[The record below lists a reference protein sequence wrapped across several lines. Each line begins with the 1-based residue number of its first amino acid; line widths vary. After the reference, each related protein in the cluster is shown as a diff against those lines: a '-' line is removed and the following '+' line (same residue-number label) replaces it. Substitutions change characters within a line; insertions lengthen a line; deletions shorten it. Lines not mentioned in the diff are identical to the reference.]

1 MMRGDTSIMK
11 LEISRE
17 SKHKAIANFLVL
29 SGAILFYFIIKNA
42 GNILGGVSYF
52 TNMMTPFVYGFVM
65 AYLLK
70 NPMKYIEKL
79 YKKLIKS
86 EKKQKLVRALSLA
99 TTMILAILLLLGFI
113 SIIVPQL
120 ADSVSIFVSNLPSYM
135 ENGNRLLKDTI
146 QNIHVDSEII
156 KKLFE
161 IWRAL
166 LSKTS
171 EIVSNM
177 LPYAINGVLAFSGK
191 LVNIVV
197 GIVVAI
203 YFLAGKE
210 RFTAQIKKIII
221 ASFSDKTSNFII
233 EKSKMTNNIFS
244 KYISGQLTDAAVLGT
259 ICFISMSIFKMP
271 YALLVSMIVTV
282 TNIIPIIGPFIGAVP
297 SVFIISM
304 VSGPKALGFA
314 VLILVLQQVDGNI
327 LVPKIVGD
335 STGLSGFWVFLA
347 IFIGG
352 GLFGIKG
359 VILGVPTMAVSYNII
374 KELVEY
380 RLKIKNKPTSTDSYL

>member
-1 MMRGDTSIMK
+1 MK
-11 LEISRE
+11 LEISKE
-17 SKHKAIANFLVL
+17 SKHKALANFLVL
-29 SGAILFYFIIKNA
+29 SGAILVYFIVKNS
-42 GNILGGVSYF
+42 GNILGGISYF

-79 YKKLIKS
+79 YKKVIKS
-86 EKKQKLVRALSLA
+86 EKKQKLVRALSLS

-120 ADSVSIFVSNLPSYM
+120 ADSVSIFVSNLPEYM
-135 ENGNRLLKDTI
+135 ENGNRLLRDTI
-146 QNIHVDSEII
+146 QNINIDSEII

-161 IWRAL
+161 VWRAL

-177 LPYAINGVLAFSGK
+177 LPYAVNGVLAFSGK

-221 ASFSDKTSNFII
+221 ASFSDKTSDFII

-271 YALLVSMIVTV
+271 YALLVSMIITV

-297 SVFIISM
+297 AVFIISM

-314 VLILVLQQVDGNI
+314 VLILILQQIDGNI

-352 GLFGIKG
+352 GLFGITG

>member
-1 MMRGDTSIMK
+1 MK
-11 LEISRE
+11 IELSTEQ
-17 SKHKAIANFLVL
+17 KNKAIANFLVL
-29 SGAILFYFIIKNA
+29 SGAVVFYFIVKNL
-42 GNILGGVSYF
+42 GNILDGISVF
-52 TNMMTPFVYGFVM
+52 TGMMTPFIYGFVI

-70 NPMKYIEKL
+70 NPMKYIEKIYGKL
-79 YKKLIKS
+79 IKNPKRKKLI
-86 EKKQKLVRALSLA
+86 RGLSLA
-99 TTMILAILLLLGFI
+99 TTMLLAILLLLGFI

-120 ADSVSIFVSNLPSYM
+120 ADSVTIFVNNLPDYM

-146 QNIHVDSEII
+146 QKVHVDSEII
-156 KKLFE
+156 KQIFE
-161 IWRAL
+161 VWKVL
-166 LSKTS
+166 VSKTS

-191 LVNIVV
+191 VVNIVV

-210 RFTAQIKKIII
+210 KFTAQIKKITI
-221 ASFSDKTSNFII
+221 AVFSDKTSNYMI
-233 EKSKMTNNIFS
+233 EKSKMINTVFS
-244 KYISGQLTDAAVLGT
+244 KYISGQLTDAAVLGI

-314 VLILVLQQVDGNI
+314 ALILVLQQIDGNI

-352 GLFGIKG
+352 GLFGITG
-359 VILGVPTMAVSYNII
+359 VILGVPTMAVSYSII
-374 KELVEY
+374 KEIVEH
-380 RLKIKNKPTSTDSYL
+380 RLESKNKPIDTSSYL

>member
-1 MMRGDTSIMK
+1 MK

-17 SKHKAIANFLVL
+17 SKHKALANFLVL
-29 SGAILFYFIIKNA
+29 SGAILFYFIVKNA
-42 GNILGGVSYF
+42 GNILGGISYF
-52 TNMMTPFVYGFVM
+52 TDMMTPFVYGFVM

-79 YKKLIKS
+79 YKKVIKS

-120 ADSVSIFVSNLPSYM
+120 ADSVSIFVSNLPAYM
-135 ENGNRLLKDTI
+135 ENGNRLLRDTI
-146 QNIHVDSEII
+146 QNINVDSEII

-161 IWRAL
+161 VWRAL

-177 LPYAINGVLAFSGK
+177 LPYALNGVLAFSGK

-210 RFTAQIKKIII
+210 RFTAQTKKLII

-259 ICFISMSIFKMP
+259 ICFISMTVFKMP

-297 SVFIISM
+297 AVFIISM
-304 VSGPKALGFA
+304 VSGPKAFGFA
-314 VLILVLQQVDGNI
+314 VLILVLQQIDGNI

-352 GLFGIKG
+352 GLFGITG

-374 KELVEY
+374 KEIVEY

>member
-1 MMRGDTSIMK
+1 MK

-17 SKHKAIANFLVL
+17 SKHKALANFLVL
-29 SGAILFYFIIKNA
+29 SGAILFYFVIKNA

-79 YKKLIKS
+79 YKKVIKS

-120 ADSVSIFVSNLPSYM
+120 ADSVSIFVSNLPDYM

-146 QNIHVDSEII
+146 QNINIDSEII

-161 IWRAL
+161 VWKAIV
-166 LSKTS
+166 SKTS

-210 RFTAQIKKIII
+210 RFTAQTKKLII

-233 EKSKMTNNIFS
+233 EKSRMTNNIFS

-259 ICFISMSIFKMP
+259 ICFISMTIFKMP

-297 SVFIISM
+297 AVFIISM
-304 VSGPKALGFA
+304 VSAPKALGFA
-314 VLILVLQQVDGNI
+314 VLILVLQQIDGNI

-352 GLFGIKG
+352 GLFGITG

-374 KELVEY
+374 KEIVEY

>member
-1 MMRGDTSIMK
+1 MK
-11 LEISRE
+11 IELSTEQ
-17 SKHKAIANFLVL
+17 KNKAIANFLVL
-29 SGAILFYFIIKNA
+29 SGAIVFYFIVKNL
-42 GNILGGVSYF
+42 GNILESISVF
-52 TNMMTPFVYGFVM
+52 TRMMTPFIYGFVI

-70 NPMKYIEKL
+70 NPMSYIEKI
-79 YKKLIKS
+79 YEKLIKNQ
-86 EKKQKLVRALSLA
+86 KRKKLVRGLSLA
-99 TTMILAILLLLGFI
+99 TTMLLAILLLLGFI

-120 ADSVSIFVSNLPSYM
+120 ADSITIFVNNLPDYM

-146 QNIHVDSEII
+146 QKANIDSKII
-156 KKLFE
+156 KQVFE
-161 IWRAL
+161 VWKVL
-166 LSKTS
+166 VSKTS

-177 LPYAINGVLAFSGK
+177 LPYAINGVLSFSGK
-191 LVNIVV
+191 VVNIVV

-210 RFTAQIKKIII
+210 KFTAQIKKITISI
-221 ASFSDKTSNFII
+221 FSDKASNYMI
-233 EKSKMTNNIFS
+233 EKSKMINTVFS
-244 KYISGQLTDAAVLGT
+244 KYISGQLTDAAVLGI
-259 ICFISMSIFKMP
+259 ICFISMSVFKMP

-297 SVFIISM
+297 SIFIISV

-314 VLILVLQQVDGNI
+314 VLILVLQQIDGNI

-352 GLFGIKG
+352 GLFGITG

-374 KELVEY
+374 KEIVEQ
-380 RLKIKNKPTSTDSYL
+380 RLELKNKPVDTNSYL

>member
-1 MMRGDTSIMK
+1 MK

-17 SKHKAIANFLVL
+17 SKHKALANFLVL
-29 SGAILFYFIIKNA
+29 SGAILFYFIVKNA
-42 GNILGGVSYF
+42 GNILGGISYF
-52 TNMMTPFVYGFVM
+52 TDMMTPFVYGFVM

-79 YKKLIKS
+79 YKKVIKS

-120 ADSVSIFVSNLPSYM
+120 ADSVSIFVSNLPAYM
-135 ENGNRLLKDTI
+135 ENGNRLLRDTI
-146 QNIHVDSEII
+146 QNINVDSEII

-161 IWRAL
+161 VWRAL

-177 LPYAINGVLAFSGK
+177 LPYALNGVLAFSGK

-210 RFTAQIKKIII
+210 RFTAQTKKLII

-259 ICFISMSIFKMP
+259 ICFISMTVFKMP

-297 SVFIISM
+297 AVFIISM

-314 VLILVLQQVDGNI
+314 VLILVLQQIDGNI

-352 GLFGIKG
+352 GLFGITG

-374 KELVEY
+374 KEIVEY

>member
-1 MMRGDTSIMK
+1 MK

-29 SGAILFYFIIKNA
+29 SGAILFYFIVKNA
-42 GNILGGVSYF
+42 GNILGGISYF
-52 TNMMTPFVYGFVM
+52 TDMMTPFLYGFVM

-79 YKKLIKS
+79 YKKVIKS

-120 ADSVSIFVSNLPSYM
+120 ADSVSIFVSNLPAYM
-135 ENGNRLLKDTI
+135 ENGNRLLRDTI
-146 QNIHVDSEII
+146 QNINVDSEII

-161 IWRAL
+161 VWRAL

-177 LPYAINGVLAFSGK
+177 LPYALNGVLAFSGK

-210 RFTAQIKKIII
+210 RFTAQTKKLII

-259 ICFISMSIFKMP
+259 ICFISMTVFKMP

-297 SVFIISM
+297 AVFIISM
-304 VSGPKALGFA
+304 VSAPKALGFA
-314 VLILVLQQVDGNI
+314 VLILVLQQIDGNI

-352 GLFGIKG
+352 GLFGITG

-374 KELVEY
+374 KEIVEY

>member
-1 MMRGDTSIMK
+1 MK
-11 LEISRE
+11 LEISKE
-17 SKHKAIANFLVL
+17 SKHKALANFLVL
-29 SGAILFYFIIKNA
+29 SGAILVYFIIKNS
-42 GNILGGVSYF
+42 GNILGGISYF

-79 YKKLIKS
+79 YKKVIKS
-86 EKKQKLVRALSLA
+86 EKKQKLVRALSLS

-120 ADSVSIFVSNLPSYM
+120 ADSVSIFVSNLPEYM
-135 ENGNRLLKDTI
+135 ENGNRLLRDTI
-146 QNIHVDSEII
+146 QNINIDSEII

-161 IWRAL
+161 VWRAL

-177 LPYAINGVLAFSGK
+177 LPYAVNGVLAFSGK

-271 YALLVSMIVTV
+271 YALLVSMIITV

-297 SVFIISM
+297 AVFIISM

-314 VLILVLQQVDGNI
+314 VLILILQQIDGNI

>member
-1 MMRGDTSIMK
+1 MK
-11 LEISRE
+11 LEISKE
-17 SKHKAIANFLVL
+17 SKHKALANFLVL
-29 SGAILFYFIIKNA
+29 SGAILVYFIIKNS
-42 GNILGGVSYF
+42 GNILGGISYF

-79 YKKLIKS
+79 YKKVIKS
-86 EKKQKLVRALSLA
+86 EKKQKLVRALSLS

-120 ADSVSIFVSNLPSYM
+120 ADSVSIFVSNLPEYM
-135 ENGNRLLKDTI
+135 ENGNRLLRDTI
-146 QNIHVDSEII
+146 QNINIDSEII

-161 IWRAL
+161 VWRAL

-177 LPYAINGVLAFSGK
+177 LPYAVNGVLAFSGK

-221 ASFSDKTSNFII
+221 ASFSDKTSDFII

-271 YALLVSMIVTV
+271 YALLVSMIITV

-297 SVFIISM
+297 AVFIISM

-314 VLILVLQQVDGNI
+314 VLILILQQIDGNI

-374 KELVEY
+374 KEIVEY